1 MQQTRWSGK
10 LTWGLGFFLAANVYL
25 QPGNPSSLRAMDL
38 LSLLLW
44 IWLLRHLLSGGVR
57 HTALVTLAL
66 LHTVP
71 LFWGCFAY
79 LQGLRPTMLLSL
91 RWLLAL
97 PWGYCLYLLAENKR
111 HRTQFLWGLWFG
123 LLLNVGV
130 LILQYG
136 GHEPLTYRLGLAAPD
151 SLLITINHFLLRNP
165 GLHGH
170 ANASAA
176 VVSLILPISLF
187 LYYRGEARLWMPL
200 TSMTALLT
208 ASHITSSRSPLIVA
222 VIGFVIV
229 AITSRHFIRT
239 MILAVFV
246 AALTVPLWM
255 WYGLPGGAI
264 RWVDTAHMSANTSER
279 LASNATAIRIAGDN
293 FWGLGIQASQEA
305 MTDVLENPASHN
317 AFLQIAIIY
326 GPGLAALLLVALV
339 LLAWHALAG
348 IRRIWALEALLALHL
363 CGLFCFEEHLNNPTF
378 ICLTSWLVVASVAR
392 FGSLPAVVIQRS
404 VSSTTAAPAVTVNRP
419 LN

>member
-1 MQQTRWSGK
+1 MRQTYWSGK

-25 QPGNPSSLRAMDL
+25 QPGNPSSLRALDL

-44 IWLLRHLLSGGVR
+44 IWLLRHLLSRGVR
-57 HTALVTLAL
+57 HSALVTLAL
-66 LHTVP
+66 LHAVP
-71 LFWGCFAY
+71 LGWGGLAY
-79 LQGLRPTMLLSL
+79 LQGFRPTMLLSL

-97 PWGYCLYLLAENKR
+97 PWGYCLYLLAEDKR
-111 HRTQFLWGLWFG
+111 HRTRFLWGLWFG

-130 LILQYG
+130 LMLQYG

-151 SLLITINHFLLRNP
+151 SQLITINRFLLRNP

-200 TSMTALLT
+200 ASMAALLV

-229 AITSRHFIRT
+229 ALTSRHFIRA

-246 AALTVPLWM
+246 AALMVPLWM
-255 WYGLPGGAI
+255 RYGLPGGAI

-279 LASNATAIRIAGDN
+279 LASNVTAIRIAGEN
-293 FWGLGIQASQEA
+293 IWGLGIRESREA
-305 MTDVLENPASHN
+305 MTEVLENPATHN

-326 GPGLAALLLVALV
+326 GPGLAVGLLVALA
-339 LLAWHALAG
+339 LLAWHVLFG
-348 IRRIWALEALLALHL
+348 IRRVWALEALLALHL

-378 ICLTSWLVVASVAR
+378 ICLVSWLVVASVAR
-392 FGSLPAVVIQRS
+392 FGTLPASVIQRS
-404 VSSTTAAPAVTVNRP
+404 VASTGPAPPVSVTRTPN
-419 LN
+419 